1 LPKCVENHENGYWS
15 GQQAGAKSTMQM
27 NMHTGKNIQAKQ
39 IFILNYFKKYLFKV
53 DFFEM
58 FKI

>member
-27 NMHTGKNIQAKQ
+27 NMHTGKNIQTKL
-39 IFILNYFKKYLFKV
+39 IFIKNGLKKYLFNALV
-53 DFFEM
+53 FE
-58 FKI
+58 KI